1 MPGRAL
7 KRMMQKQLL
16 ALIGLTVSCFKCYCY
31 SLDTSVVL
39 NSVPISSFLFVE
51 SKISK
56 SLLSTWDELPSDPL
70 GTWMRGIDTRAISPG
85 SSITINREGLPSN
98 YSQFIVNGHLF
109 QSPDLGVVDVSLI
122 PKYGQIFSHTAGD
135 LTPVVGSGLGGSIYS
150 SRPSNSNSIQ
160 LSTSSIGSL
169 GIGGSWSFFNPKP
182 NQTISVSLGHDAWT
196 HDYAYSNYLGERLKR
211 IGAQGSRSEF
221 SVFSKSINP
230 ESKIWSSQSVYGVNM
245 SRGLPEPSTAAYRAG
260 ANQTDS
266 RIQLNNSIGYSK
278 GNYSLETRQSVF
290 YSNQSYSNPLSD
302 ILDTNFSN
310 GSSLE
315 FINIWKWGKLSLSNQ
330 SQVQYFAISGQNK
343 PDTGITAISNLTSL
357 THRISEGRYIILYN
371 KTSYQDLINGIGGN
385 SPGLQFFMERR
396 KREVDI
402 HLKRIFRLPTMNDLF
417 WSPGGNPNLIPESG
431 WDLKA
436 SFSLQNKHNILK
448 FEAFAGRLNNGIIWR
463 PNGLFWQPINEFL
476 ITRYGI
482 NSSWQFIWPSQLIQF
497 EIQALQSQNGD
508 NLPIPYSTPLRLRMI
523 YSKQIQFGKLGFMG
537 LYQMGVPTLWT
548 TNRSSDLPNSSN
560 LSLFYENKIFEFK
573 NKSSIEIQFRLENIM
588 NQQIVFQRN
597 YPMPGRHIN
606 LSFQIN
612 F

>member
-7 KRMMQKQLL
+7 KRMMHKQILT
-16 ALIGLTVSCFKCYCY
+16 LIGLTVSCFKCYCY

-135 LTPVVGSGLGGSIYS
+135 LTPVIGSGLGGSIYS

-182 NQTISVSLGHDAWT
+182 NQTITVSLGHDAWT

>member
-1 MPGRAL
+1 
-7 KRMMQKQLL
+7 
-16 ALIGLTVSCFKCYCY
+16 
-31 SLDTSVVL
+31 
-39 NSVPISSFLFVE
+39 VE

-135 LTPVVGSGLGGSIYS
+135 LTPVIGSGLGGSIYS
-150 SRPSNSNSIQ
+150 SRPSNNNSIQ
-160 LSTSSIGSL
+160 LSTSSIGSI

>member
-7 KRMMQKQLL
+7 KRMIHKQSLTF
-16 ALIGLTVSCFKCYCY
+16 IGLAISCFKCYCY

-39 NSVPISSFLFVE
+39 NSVPISSFLFTE

-122 PKYGQIFSHTAGD
+122 PKYGQKFSHTAGD
-135 LTPVVGSGLGGSIYS
+135 LSPVIGSGLGGSIYS

-160 LSTSSIGSL
+160 LSTSSIGSF
-169 GIGGSWSFFNPKP
+169 GVGGSWSLINPKP
-182 NQTISVSLGHDAWT
+182 NQTISLSIGHDIWT
-196 HDYAYSNYLGERLKR
+196 HDYKYSNYLGERLKR
-211 IGAQGSRSEF
+211 IGAQGLRSEF
-221 SVFSKSINP
+221 SVSSRSINP
-230 ESKIWSSQSVYGVNM
+230 EKKIWSSQSVYGVNM
-245 SRGLPEPSTAAYRAG
+245 SRGLPEPSTAAYRTG

-278 GNYSLETRQSVF
+278 GNYSLETRQSIF
-290 YSNQSYSNPLSD
+290 YSNQSYSNPIGD
-302 ILDTNFSN
+302 ILDTNVSN

-315 FINIWKWGKLSLSNQ
+315 VINIWKWGDLSLSNQ
-330 SQVQYFAISGQNK
+330 SQIQYFGISGQNK
-343 PDTGITAISNLTSL
+343 PDTSITTISNLTSL
-357 THRISEGRYIILYN
+357 THRMSEGKYVSLYN
-371 KTSYQDLINGIGGN
+371 KASYQNLINGIGGS
-385 SPGLQFFMERR
+385 SPGLQVFIEHR
-396 KREVDI
+396 KRELDI

-417 WSPGGNPNLIPESG
+417 WSPGGNPDLIPESG

-436 SFSLQNKHNILK
+436 SFSLQNKHNIFKL
-448 FEAFAGRLNNGIIWR
+448 EAFAGKLNNGIIWR

-476 ITRYGI
+476 ITRYGM
-482 NSSWQFIWPSQLIQF
+482 NSSWQISWSSQLVQF
-497 EIQALQSQNGD
+497 EVQALQSQNAD
-508 NLPIPYSTPLRLRMI
+508 NLPIPYSTPFRLRMI
-523 YSKQIQFGKLGFMG
+523 YSKQIQNGKMG
-537 LYQMGVPTLWT
+537 LMALYQKGVPTLWT
-548 TNRSSDLPNSSN
+548 TNRLSDLPNAGN
-560 LSLFYENKIFEFK
+560 LSLFFEKKIFEFK
-573 NKSSIEIQFRLENIM
+573 NKSSIKTKFRFENIM
-588 NQQIVFQRN
+588 NQQIFFQKN

>member
-7 KRMMQKQLL
+7 KRMMHKQLL

-135 LTPVVGSGLGGSIYS
+135 LTPVIGSGLGGSIYS

-182 NQTISVSLGHDAWT
+182 NQTITVSLGHDAWT

>member
-1 MPGRAL
+1 
-7 KRMMQKQLL
+7 
-16 ALIGLTVSCFKCYCY
+16 
-31 SLDTSVVL
+31 
-39 NSVPISSFLFVE
+39 VE

-135 LTPVVGSGLGGSIYS
+135 LTPVIGSGLGGSIYS

-160 LSTSSIGSL
+160 LSTSSIGSI

-221 SVFSKSINP
+221 SVSSRSINP

-245 SRGLPEPSTAAYRAG
+245 GRGLPEPSTAAYRTG

-266 RIQLNNSIGYSK
+266 RIQLNNSIGYSR

-290 YSNQSYSNPLSD
+290 YSNQSYSNPISD

-315 FINIWKWGKLSLSNQ
+315 FINIWKWGNLSLSNQ

-357 THRISEGRYIILYN
+357 THLISEGRYIILYN
-371 KTSYQDLINGIGGN
+371 KTSYQNLINGIGGS

-431 WDLKA
+431 WDLKT
-436 SFSLQNKHNILK
+436 SFSLQNKHNIFK

-463 PNGLFWQPINEFL
+463 PNGIFWQPINEFL

-482 NSSWQFIWPSQLIQF
+482 NSSWQVKWPSELVQF
-497 EIQALQSQNGD
+497 EIQALQSQNAD

-560 LSLFYENKIFEFK
+560 LSLFYENKIFEFQ
-573 NKSSIEIQFRLENIM
+573 NKSSIEMQFRLENIM
-588 NQQIVFQRN
+588 NQQIFFQRN

>member
-16 ALIGLTVSCFKCYCY
+16 TLIGLTVSCFKCYCY

-135 LTPVVGSGLGGSIYS
+135 LTPVIGSGLGGSIYS

-160 LSTSSIGSL
+160 LSTSSIGSI

-211 IGAQGSRSEF
+211 IGAQGSRTEF
-221 SVFSKSINP
+221 SVFSKSVNP

-371 KTSYQDLINGIGGN
+371 KISYQDLINGIGGS

-482 NSSWQFIWPSQLIQF
+482 NSSWQFIWPSQLLQF
-497 EIQALQSQNGD
+497 EIQALQSQNAD

>member
-7 KRMMQKQLL
+7 KRMMHKQLL
-16 ALIGLTVSCFKCYCY
+16 TLIGLTVSCFKCYCY

-39 NSVPISSFLFVE
+39 NTVPISSFLFVE

-122 PKYGQIFSHTAGD
+122 PKYGQIFSHTTGD
-135 LTPVVGSGLGGSIYS
+135 LSPVIGSGLGGSIYS

-160 LSTSSIGSL
+160 LSTSSIGSV

-221 SVFSKSINP
+221 SVSSRSINP
-230 ESKIWSSQSVYGVNM
+230 ESKIWSSQSVYGINM
-245 SRGLPEPSTAAYRAG
+245 GRGLPEPSTAAYRTG

-357 THRISEGRYIILYN
+357 THLISEGRYIILYN
-371 KTSYQDLINGIGGN
+371 KTSYQDLINGIGGS
-385 SPGLQFFMERR
+385 SPGLQFFIERR
-396 KREVDI
+396 KRELDI

-463 PNGLFWQPINEFL
+463 PNGIFWQPINEFL

-482 NSSWQFIWPSQLIQF
+482 NSSWQVKWPSELVQF
-497 EIQALQSQNGD
+497 EIQALQSENAD

>member
-1 MPGRAL
+1 MG
-7 KRMMQKQLL
+7 
-16 ALIGLTVSCFKCYCY
+16 LIVTCFKSYGID
-31 SLDTSVVL
+31 LDTVLVL
-39 NSVPISSFLFVE
+39 NAVPISSSLFLE

-56 SLLSTWDELPSDPL
+56 ELLSTWDALPSDPL

-98 YSQFIVNGHLF
+98 YSQFLVNGHLF

-122 PKYGQIFSHTAGD
+122 PKYGQTFSHTPGD
-135 LTPVVGSGLGGSIYS
+135 LSPVIGSGLGGSIFS
-150 SRPSNSNSIQ
+150 SRPSNINSIQ
-160 LSTSSIGSL
+160 LSTSSIGSF

-182 NQTISVSLGHDAWT
+182 NQTVSISVGHDTWT
-196 HDYAYSNYLGERLKR
+196 HDYKYSNYLGERLKR
-211 IGAQGSRSEF
+211 IGAQGLRSEF
-221 SVFSKSINP
+221 SVSSRSIKP

-266 RIQLNNSIGYSK
+266 RVQLNNSIGYSK
-278 GNYSLETRQSVF
+278 GNYSLETRQSIF
-290 YSNQSYSNPLSD
+290 YSNQSYSNPISD

-315 FINIWKWGKLSLSNQ
+315 VINIWKWGIFSLSNQ

-343 PDTGITAISNLTSL
+343 PDTGITAIGNLISL
-357 THRISEGRYIILYN
+357 THRISEGQYIILYN
-371 KTSYQDLINGIGGN
+371 KTSYQDLINGIGGS
-385 SPGLQFFMERR
+385 SPGLQFFVERR
-396 KREVDI
+396 KRELDI

-436 SFSLQNKHNILK
+436 SFSLQNKHNIFK

-476 ITRYGI
+476 ITRYGM
-482 NSSWQFIWPSQLIQF
+482 NSSWQVAWSSQLVQF
-497 EIQALQSQNGD
+497 EIQALQSQNAD
-508 NLPIPYSTPLRLRMI
+508 DLPIPYSTPFRLRMI
-523 YSKQIQFGKLGFMG
+523 YSKQIQYGKLGFMG

-548 TNRSSDLPNSSN
+548 TSRSSDLPNSSN
-560 LSLFYENKIFEFK
+560 ISLFFENKIFEFK

>member
-7 KRMMQKQLL
+7 KRMMHKQLL
-16 ALIGLTVSCFKCYCY
+16 TLIGLTVSCFKCYCY

-135 LTPVVGSGLGGSIYS
+135 LTPVIGSGLGGSIYS
-150 SRPSNSNSIQ
+150 SRPNNSNSIQ
-160 LSTSSIGSL
+160 LSTSSIGSI

-211 IGAQGSRSEF
+211 IGAQGSRTEF
-221 SVFSKSINP
+221 SVFSRSINP

-290 YSNQSYSNPLSD
+290 YRNQSYSNPLND

-330 SQVQYFAISGQNK
+330 SQIQYFAISGQNK

-371 KTSYQDLINGIGGN
+371 KISYQDLINGIGGN

-436 SFSLQNKHNILK
+436 SLSFQNKHNILK

-482 NSSWQFIWPSQLIQF
+482 NSSWQFIWPSQLLQF
-497 EIQALQSQNGD
+497 EIQALQSQNAD
-508 NLPIPYSTPLRLRMI
+508 NFPIPYSTPLRLRMI
-523 YSKQIQFGKLGFMG
+523 YSKQIQYGKLGFMG

>member
-16 ALIGLTVSCFKCYCY
+16 TLIGLTVSCFKCYCY

-135 LTPVVGSGLGGSIYS
+135 LTPVIGSGLGGSIYS

-160 LSTSSIGSL
+160 LSTSSIGSI

-211 IGAQGSRSEF
+211 IGAQGSRTEF
-221 SVFSKSINP
+221 SVFSKSVNP

-343 PDTGITAISNLTSL
+343 PDTGITALSNLTSL

-371 KTSYQDLINGIGGN
+371 KISYQDLINGIGGS

-482 NSSWQFIWPSQLIQF
+482 NSSWQFIWPSQLLQF
-497 EIQALQSQNGD
+497 EIQALQSQNAD

>member
-1 MPGRAL
+1 MH
-7 KRMMQKQLL
+7 KQFII
-16 ALIGLTVSCFKCYCY
+16 LIGLIVSCSKTYGH
-31 SLDTSVVL
+31 SLDTVLVL
-39 NSVPISSFLFVE
+39 NAVPISSSLFLE

-56 SLLSTWDELPSDPL
+56 KLLTTWDRLPSDPI
-70 GTWMRGIDTRAISPG
+70 GTLMRGADVRAISPG
-85 SSITINREGLPSN
+85 SSITINRDGLPSN

-122 PKYGQIFSHTAGD
+122 PRYGQIFSHTAGD
-135 LTPVVGSGLGGSIYS
+135 LTPVIGSGLGGSTYS
-150 SRPSNSNSIQ
+150 SRTSNRNLIQ

-169 GIGGSWSFFNPKP
+169 GIGGNWSFFNPNQ

-196 HDYAYSNYLGERLKR
+196 HNYKYSNYLGERLKR

-221 SVFSKSINP
+221 SVLSRSINP

-245 SRGLPEPSTAAYRAG
+245 NRGLPEPSTAAYRVG

-266 RIQLNNSIGYSK
+266 RVQLNNSMGYSK
-278 GNYSLETRQSVF
+278 GNYSLETRQSIF
-290 YSNQSYSNPLSD
+290 YSNQSYTNAISE
-302 ILDTNFSN
+302 ILDTNYSN

-315 FINIWKWGKLSLSNQ
+315 LINIWKWGKFSLTNQ
-330 SQVQYFAISGQNK
+330 SQFQYFGISGQNK
-343 PDTGITAISNLTSL
+343 PDTGITSISNLTSL
-357 THRISEGRYIILYN
+357 KYYISKTQYISIYN
-371 KTSYQDLINGIGGN
+371 KSSYQDLINGVGGS
-385 SPGLQFFMERR
+385 SPGIQFFSEYK
-396 KREVDI
+396 KRELDI

-436 SFSLQNKHNILK
+436 SFSLQNKYNIFK

-482 NSSWQFIWPSQLIQF
+482 NSSWQVIWPSQFVQF
-497 EIQALQSQNGD
+497 EIQALQSQNAD
-508 NLPIPYSTPLRLRMI
+508 NFPIPYSTPLRLRMI
-523 YSKQIQFGKLGFMG
+523 YSKQIQFGKVGFMG
-537 LYQMGVPTLWT
+537 LYQLGVPTLWT
-548 TNRSSDLPNSSN
+548 TNRSTDLPNCSN

-573 NKSSIEIQFRLENIM
+573 NKSSIEIQFRLENLL

-612 F
+612 L

>member
-16 ALIGLTVSCFKCYCY
+16 TLIGLTVSCFKCYCY

-135 LTPVVGSGLGGSIYS
+135 LTPVIGSGLGGSIYS

-160 LSTSSIGSL
+160 LSTSSIGSI
-169 GIGGSWSFFNPKP
+169 GIGGSWSFFNPEP

-211 IGAQGSRSEF
+211 IGAQGSRTEF
-221 SVFSKSINP
+221 SVFSKSVNP

-330 SQVQYFAISGQNK
+330 SQIQYFAISGQNK

-371 KTSYQDLINGIGGN
+371 KISYQDLINGIGGS

-482 NSSWQFIWPSQLIQF
+482 NSSWQFIWPSQLLQF
-497 EIQALQSQNGD
+497 EIQALQSQNAD

>member
-1 MPGRAL
+1 MG
-7 KRMMQKQLL
+7 
-16 ALIGLTVSCFKCYCY
+16 
-31 SLDTSVVL
+31 
-39 NSVPISSFLFVE
+39 
-51 SKISK
+51 
-56 SLLSTWDELPSDPL
+56 
-70 GTWMRGIDTRAISPG
+70 
-85 SSITINREGLPSN
+85 
-98 YSQFIVNGHLF
+98 
-109 QSPDLGVVDVSLI
+109 
-122 PKYGQIFSHTAGD
+122 
-135 LTPVVGSGLGGSIYS
+135 
-150 SRPSNSNSIQ
+150 
-160 LSTSSIGSL
+160 
-169 GIGGSWSFFNPKP
+169 
-182 NQTISVSLGHDAWT
+182 
-196 HDYAYSNYLGERLKR
+196 
-211 IGAQGSRSEF
+211 
-221 SVFSKSINP
+221 
-230 ESKIWSSQSVYGVNM
+230 
-245 SRGLPEPSTAAYRAG
+245 RGLPEPSTAAYRTG
-260 ANQTDS
+260 ANQTES
-266 RIQLNNSIGYSK
+266 RIQLNNSIGYSR

-290 YSNQSYSNPLSD
+290 YSNQSYSNPISD

-315 FINIWKWGKLSLSNQ
+315 FINIWKWGNLSLSNQ

-357 THRISEGRYIILYN
+357 THLISEGRYIILYN
-371 KTSYQDLINGIGGN
+371 KTSYQNLINGIGGS

-396 KREVDI
+396 KRELDI

-431 WDLKA
+431 WDLKT
-436 SFSLQNKHNILK
+436 SFSLQNKRNIFK

-463 PNGLFWQPINEFL
+463 PNGIFWQPINEFL

-482 NSSWQFIWPSQLIQF
+482 NSSWQFIWPSQLLQF
-497 EIQALQSQNGD
+497 EIQALQSQNAD

-560 LSLFYENKIFEFK
+560 LSLFYENKIFEFQ
-573 NKSSIEIQFRLENIM
+573 NKSSIEMQFRLENIM
-588 NQQIVFQRN
+588 NQQIFFQRN

>member
-16 ALIGLTVSCFKCYCY
+16 TLIGLTVSCFKCYCY

-135 LTPVVGSGLGGSIYS
+135 LTPVIGSGLGGSIYS

-160 LSTSSIGSL
+160 LSTSSIGSI

-211 IGAQGSRSEF
+211 IGAQGSRTEF
-221 SVFSKSINP
+221 SVFSKSVNP

-343 PDTGITAISNLTSL
+343 PDTGIIALSNLTSL

-371 KTSYQDLINGIGGN
+371 KISYQDLINGIGGS

-482 NSSWQFIWPSQLIQF
+482 NSSWQFIWPSQLLQF

>member
-1 MPGRAL
+1 MH
-7 KRMMQKQLL
+7 KQFII
-16 ALIGLTVSCFKCYCY
+16 LIGLIVSCSKTYGH
-31 SLDTSVVL
+31 SLDTVLVL
-39 NSVPISSFLFVE
+39 NAVPISSSLFLE

-56 SLLSTWDELPSDPL
+56 KLLTTWDRLPSDPI
-70 GTWMRGIDTRAISPG
+70 GTLMRGADVRAISPG
-85 SSITINREGLPSN
+85 SSITINRDGLPSN

-122 PKYGQIFSHTAGD
+122 PRYGQIFSHTAGD
-135 LTPVVGSGLGGSIYS
+135 LTPVIGSGLGGSTYS
-150 SRPSNSNSIQ
+150 SRTSNRNLIQ

-169 GIGGSWSFFNPKP
+169 GIGGNWSFFNPNQ

-196 HDYAYSNYLGERLKR
+196 HNYKYSNYLGERLKR

-221 SVFSKSINP
+221 SVLSRSINP

-245 SRGLPEPSTAAYRAG
+245 NRGLPEPSTAAYRVG

-266 RIQLNNSIGYSK
+266 RVQLNNSMGYSK
-278 GNYSLETRQSVF
+278 GNYSLETRQSIF
-290 YSNQSYSNPLSD
+290 YSNQSYTNAISD
-302 ILDTNFSN
+302 ILDTNYSN

-315 FINIWKWGKLSLSNQ
+315 LINIWKWGKFSLTNQ
-330 SQVQYFAISGQNK
+330 SQFQYFGISGQNK
-343 PDTGITAISNLTSL
+343 PDTGITSISNLTSL
-357 THRISEGRYIILYN
+357 KYYISKTQYISIYN
-371 KTSYQDLINGIGGN
+371 KSSYQDLINGVGGS
-385 SPGLQFFMERR
+385 SPGIQFFSEYK
-396 KREVDI
+396 KRELDI

-436 SFSLQNKHNILK
+436 SFSLQNKYNIFK

-482 NSSWQFIWPSQLIQF
+482 NSSWQTYWGSQFIQF
-497 EIQALQSQNGD
+497 EIQALRSLNSD
-508 NLPIPYSTPLRLRMI
+508 NFPIPYSSPLRLRMM
-523 YSKQIQFGKLGFMG
+523 YVKQIQNGELGLTG
-537 LYQMGVPTLWT
+537 LYQKGAPTQWT
-548 TNRSSDLPNSSN
+548 HERLSDLPDAIFFSVFFQKK
-560 LSLFYENKIFEFK
+560 LFEFK
-573 NKSSIEIQFRLENIM
+573 NKSSIETLIRLENLL

-606 LSFQIN
+606 ISLQIN

>member
-1 MPGRAL
+1 M
-7 KRMMQKQLL
+7 
-16 ALIGLTVSCFKCYCY
+16 
-31 SLDTSVVL
+31 DTSVVL
-39 NSVPISSFLFVE
+39 NTVPISSFLFVE

-122 PKYGQIFSHTAGD
+122 PKYGQTFSHTTGD
-135 LTPVVGSGLGGSIYS
+135 LSPVIGSGLGGSIYS

-160 LSTSSIGSL
+160 LSTSSIGSA

-221 SVFSKSINP
+221 SVSSRSINP
-230 ESKIWSSQSVYGVNM
+230 ESKNWSSQSVYGINM
-245 SRGLPEPSTAAYRAG
+245 SRGLPEPSTAAYRKG

-343 PDTGITAISNLTSL
+343 PDTGITAISNLISL

-396 KREVDI
+396 KTEVDI

-436 SFSLQNKHNILK
+436 SFSLRNKHNIFK

-482 NSSWQFIWPSQLIQF
+482 NSSWQVKWPSELVQF
-497 EIQALQSQNGD
+497 EIQALQSENAD

-523 YSKQIQFGKLGFMG
+523 YSKQIQYGKLGFMG

>member
-7 KRMMQKQLL
+7 KRMMHKQLL
-16 ALIGLTVSCFKCYCY
+16 TLIGLTVSCFKCYCY

-39 NSVPISSFLFVE
+39 NTVPISSFLFVE

-135 LTPVVGSGLGGSIYS
+135 LTPVIGSGLGGSIYS

-160 LSTSSIGSL
+160 LSTSSIGSV

-221 SVFSKSINP
+221 SVSSRSINP

-245 SRGLPEPSTAAYRAG
+245 GRGLPEPSTAAYRTG

-266 RIQLNNSIGYSK
+266 RIQLNNSIGYSR

-290 YSNQSYSNPLSD
+290 YSNQSYSNPISD

-315 FINIWKWGKLSLSNQ
+315 FINIWKWGNLSLSNQ

-357 THRISEGRYIILYN
+357 THLISEGRYIILYN
-371 KTSYQDLINGIGGN
+371 KTSYQNLINGIGGS

-396 KREVDI
+396 KRELDI

-431 WDLKA
+431 WDLKT
-436 SFSLQNKHNILK
+436 SFSLQNKHNIFK

-463 PNGLFWQPINEFL
+463 PNGIFWQPINEFL

-482 NSSWQFIWPSQLIQF
+482 NSSWQVKWPSELVQF
-497 EIQALQSQNGD
+497 EIQALQSQNAD

-588 NQQIVFQRN
+588 NQQIFFQRN

>member
-7 KRMMQKQLL
+7 KRMMHKQLL
-16 ALIGLTVSCFKCYCY
+16 ALIGLMVSCFKCYCY

-135 LTPVVGSGLGGSIYS
+135 LTPVIGSGLGGSIYS

>member
-16 ALIGLTVSCFKCYCY
+16 TLIGLTVSCFKCYCY

-135 LTPVVGSGLGGSIYS
+135 LTPVIGSGLGGSIYS

-160 LSTSSIGSL
+160 LSTSSIGSI

-211 IGAQGSRSEF
+211 IGAQGSRTEF
-221 SVFSKSINP
+221 IVFSKSVNP

-343 PDTGITAISNLTSL
+343 PDTGIIALSNLTSL

-371 KTSYQDLINGIGGN
+371 KISYQDLINGIGGS

-482 NSSWQFIWPSQLIQF
+482 NSSWQFIWPSQLLQF
-497 EIQALQSQNGD
+497 EIQALQSQNAD

>member
-1 MPGRAL
+1 
-7 KRMMQKQLL
+7 
-16 ALIGLTVSCFKCYCY
+16 
-31 SLDTSVVL
+31 
-39 NSVPISSFLFVE
+39 VE

-135 LTPVVGSGLGGSIYS
+135 LTPVIGSGLGGSIYS

-436 SFSLQNKHNILK
+436 SFSLRNKHNILK